1 VSPRNV
7 QPHLPTLAPALAP
20 DEREFQRAVLELLE
34 LLGYRAVHH
43 RPLRTR
49 HGWATGLQGAGSKGW
64 PDILA
69 VRTRP
74 ELAGRHRIIAIEL
87 KGACG
92 RVEPDQRAWLGLLAA
107 AGVEVHIW
115 RSGTDSL
122 QQIAE
127 VLR

>member
-1 VSPRNV
+1 VSPQTHRR
-7 QPHLPTLAPALAP
+7 PMPTA
-20 DEREFQRAVLELLE
+20 DEDDFQRGILELLE

-74 ELAGRHRIIAIEL
+74 DLGGRHRIVAIEL
-87 KGACG
+87 KGVRG
-92 RVEPDQRAWLGLLAA
+92 RVEPDQRVWLGLLAA
-107 AGVEVHIW
+107 AGVECHVW

-122 QQIAE
+122 QEIAE